1 MDEMDVSENEGME
14 EEKDTVQE
22 EGESEGGKTD
32 RALNRWLEE
41 KKGIYAGNSN
51 FIQLDLDR
59 NDGFLEYAR
68 SLVNALNMRIILEK
82 ASIDYYKLRVADYEL
97 SKKKGAGN
105 DKGYAKANM
114 YLVQHQEL
122 LKSYQQI
129 KDRIYIEVNRLNSR
143 KSEYYRSVFN
153 YLFLDG
159 LTRDQ
164 IVSATGLDKQAIKEA
179 IADIKADLFDDNY

>member
-1 MDEMDVSENEGME
+1 
-14 EEKDTVQE
+14 
-22 EGESEGGKTD
+22 
-32 RALNRWLEE
+32 
-41 KKGIYAGNSN
+41 
-51 FIQLDLDR
+51 
-59 NDGFLEYAR
+59 
-68 SLVNALNMRIILEK
+68 
-82 ASIDYYKLRVADYEL
+82 
-97 SKKKGAGN
+97 
-105 DKGYAKANM
+105 M